1 VTGSAQVAAVA
12 SIHFLDALKAAAEEA
27 EKTEGAFRREM
38 AQRIAV
44 LERERAFAFRRLNLM
59 RAVADAVAG
68 AESDEIAAEIRA
80 AEGEVAAEALMEI
93 AVACAQGALS
103 DKLGWSSLDP
113 ARMAVL
119 KQFDP
124 VARSVFWSLR
134 QPDAPGTVNDVQGAL
149 AAFETWYAG
158 SHEVPFWA
166 LFDHYIPE
174 TPRVDF

>member
-1 VTGSAQVAAVA
+1 VTAVA
-12 SIHFLDALKAAAEEA
+12 SIHFLDALTATAEEA
-27 EKTEGAFRREM
+27 EKAEGALRREM
-38 AQRIAV
+38 AQRVAV

-59 RAVADAVAG
+59 RAVAEAVAD
-68 AESDEIAAEIRA
+68 AENNEMAAEIRA
-80 AEGEVAAEALMEI
+80 HEGAVTAEALMEI
-93 AVACAQGALS
+93 AVACAQGTLS

-124 VARSVFWSLR
+124 VARSIFRSLR
-134 QPDAPGTVNDVQGAL
+134 QPDVPDTVYDVQDAL

-158 SHEVPFWA
+158 SHEAPFWA

>member
-1 VTGSAQVAAVA
+1 VTVVA
-12 SIHFLDALKAAAEEA
+12 SIHFLDVLAATAEEA
-27 EKTEGAFRREM
+27 EKAEGAFRREM
-38 AQRIAV
+38 AQRGAV

-59 RAVADAVAG
+59 RAVTEAVADAENG
-68 AESDEIAAEIRA
+68 ETAAEITA
-80 AEGEVAAEALMEI
+80 QEGAITAETLAEI
-93 AVACAQGALS
+93 AVACARGALS
-103 DKLGWSSLDP
+103 DKLGWISLDP

-124 VARSVFWSLR
+124 VARSVFWNLR
-134 QPDAPGTVNDVQGAL
+134 QPDVPDTAHDVQGAL

-158 SHEVPFWA
+158 SHEQPFWA

>member
-1 VTGSAQVAAVA
+1 M
-12 SIHFLDALKAAAEEA
+12 HFLDALTAAAEEA
-27 EKTEGAFRREM
+27 EKAEGALRREM
-38 AQRIAV
+38 AQRVAA

-59 RAVADAVAG
+59 RAVAEAVAD
-68 AESDEIAAEIRA
+68 AENDETVAEIKA
-80 AEGEVAAEALMEI
+80 QKGAVTPETLMEI

-119 KQFDP
+119 KRFDP

-134 QPDAPGTVNDVQGAL
+134 RPDAPDTVHDVQDAL
-149 AAFETWYAG
+149 TAFETWYAG
-158 SHEVPFWA
+158 SHQQLFWA